1 MLVAA
6 MVSFWAVSAP
16 PVTDYV
22 PVEVVGV
29 MPVGDAHAVFLG
41 DKAADVL
48 VPLSVSFDDAASL
61 HARLGGRTIPLDDA
75 LQLAIATSAGQPIA
89 VHIDDGGDRPVAV
102 IVLRVGG
109 MLHELSVP
117 TGDAVALAMASGIP
131 LLMHGDV
138 IRKGSIDVDVVRAAR
153 AEASRGAYEESVRDA
168 DLRVGVHRL

>member
-1 MLVAA
+1 MLAFA
-6 MVSFWAVSAP
+6 MVSFWAVCAAP
-16 PVTDYV
+16 VAGYV

-61 HARLGGRTIPLDDA
+61 HARLGGRVMPLDDA
-75 LQLAIATSAGQPIA
+75 LQAAIAMSKGRPIA

-102 IVLRVGG
+102 IVLQIGG
-109 MLHELSVP
+109 RLHELAAP
-117 TGDAVALAMASGIP
+117 TGGAVALAMLAGIP

-138 IRKGSIDVDVVRAAR
+138 IRKGSVDVDVVRAAR
-153 AEASRGAYEESVRDA
+153 AEARRGALEEAVRDA
-168 DLRVGVHRL
+168 DMRVGVHRL